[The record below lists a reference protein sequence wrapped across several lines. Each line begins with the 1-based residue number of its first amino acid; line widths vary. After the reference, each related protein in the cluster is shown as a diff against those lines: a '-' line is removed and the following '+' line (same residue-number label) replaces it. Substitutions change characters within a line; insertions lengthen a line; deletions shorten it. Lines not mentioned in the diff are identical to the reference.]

1 MESILSQV
9 KPGSQLGAFQNVLV
23 AFKSR
28 GGSKEE
34 AYEVLKDV
42 RVLHQ
47 WNEETEDLIL
57 EVMDIVSG
65 FCSPSLRIWENE

>member
-1 MESILSQV
+1 
-9 KPGSQLGAFQNVLV
+9 V